1 MKSFHDFHNT
11 TPTPASILSEW
22 NYRNLIELLTLI
34 HGNCF
39 CAKVCARFFF
49 AFIGKLDGE
58 EADYGDEVNV
68 LVEVKWKIEDV
79 FSVIIY
85 ISACCWNK
93 SESWAD
99 KIASN
104 KISLK
109 HLLALDQLNSTHPTN
124 AKFSM
129 MNVSLLSAWITQ
141 LFIVFD
147 EQTI

>member
-1 MKSFHDFHNT
+1 MGIVFVQKFVHD
-11 TPTPASILSEW
+11 
-22 NYRNLIELLTLI
+22 
-34 HGNCF
+34 
-39 CAKVCARFFF
+39 FFF

-104 KISLK
+104 RISLK
-109 HLLALDQLNSTHPTN
+109 HHLALDQLNSTHPTN